1 MKKILS
7 FILGSI
13 VALNLSISVAN
24 SAAKEVRVAFFLEW
38 PTPNQEDKVKGIY
51 EKALGVPVKWTN
63 FSNGGAMTDAMLAGD
78 IDISYSQGLVPFI
91 NAVKSKAPLKL
102 VDIAMEYGMGGTT
115 CVTSNASGITK
126 ANGSE
131 LEGKKVA
138 VPLGTMAE
146 YVFDESMKVI
156 GADRSKMDIIQMDPE
171 EGAAALV
178 SGDVV
183 MACLFGG
190 NSIKAATAVGSRL
203 LTVQEARDAG
213 ILGIDI
219 TSVTDKFM
227 KENPGM
233 LRTFIE
239 VTHEANARYA
249 SGKSDLNVI
258 AKDAEMKLADMKETI
273 GGFKFLTPEETKKSM
288 ESGNLDGFLKGM
300 GTPGGAVDTS
310 FLPCLLYTSPSP
322 RDMRRSRM
330 PSSA

>member
-1 MKKILS
+1 MKKIIS

-24 SAAKEVRVAFFLEW
+24 SAANEVRVAFFLEW
-38 PTPNQEDKVKGIY
+38 PTPNQEDKVKKMFD
-51 EKALGVPVKWTN
+51 KALGVPVKWTN
-63 FSNGGAMTDAMLAGD
+63 FTNGGAMTDAMLAGD

-115 CVTSNASGITK
+115 CVTSDASGITK
-126 ANGSE
+126 ANATE

-146 YVFDESMKVI
+146 YVFDESMKVV
-156 GADRSKMDIIQMDPE
+156 GADRNKMEVIQMDPE

-190 NSIKAATAVGSRL
+190 NSIKAATEVGSKL
-203 LTVQEARDAG
+203 LTVDEARAAG

-233 LRTFIE
+233 VRTFIE
-239 VTHEANARYA
+239 VSHEANARYKA
-249 SGKSDLNVI
+249 GKSDLGVI
-258 AKDAEMKLADMKETI
+258 AKDAEMKLEDSNGTLS
-273 GGFKFLTPEETKKSM
+273 GFKFLDANETKTSM
-288 ESGNLDGFLKGM
+288 ESGNLHKFLQGM
-300 GTPGGAVDTS
+300 GTPKGFVDTS
-310 FLPCLLYTSPSP
+310 YLPL
-322 RDMRRSRM
+322 
-330 PSSA
+330 

>member
-7 FILGSI
+7 FILSSI

-24 SAAKEVRVAFFLEW
+24 SAANEVRVAFFLEW
-38 PTPNQEDKVKGIY
+38 PTPNQEDKVKGMY

-63 FSNGGAMTDAMLAGD
+63 FTNGGAMTDAMLAGD

-91 NAVKSKAPLKL
+91 NAVKSKAPIKL

-126 ANGSE
+126 ANASE

-146 YVFDESMKVI
+146 YVFDESMKLV
-156 GADRSKMDIIQMDPE
+156 GADRKKMDIIQMDPE

-219 TSVTDKFM
+219 TSVTTKFM

-233 LRTFIE
+233 VRTFIE
-239 VTHEANARYA
+239 VTHEANARYKA
-249 SGKSDLNVI
+249 GKSDLNVI
-258 AKDAEMKLADMKETI
+258 AKDAEMSLDGMKDTI
-273 GGFKFLTPEETKKSM
+273 GGFKFLRLTEETKTVY
-288 ESGNLDGFLKGM
+288 D
-300 GTPGGAVDTS
+300 
-310 FLPCLLYTSPSP
+310 
-322 RDMRRSRM
+322 
-330 PSSA
+330 

>member
-1 MKKILS
+1 M
-7 FILGSI
+7 
-13 VALNLSISVAN
+13 
-24 SAAKEVRVAFFLEW
+24 AKPKSRGHDEEKLA
-38 PTPNQEDKVKGIY
+38 
-51 EKALGVPVKWTN
+51 KALGVPVKWTN
-63 FSNGGAMTDAMLAGD
+63 FTNGGAMTDAMLAGD
-78 IDISYSQGLVPFI
+78 IDISYSRLSSFI
-91 NAVKSKAPLKL
+91 NAVKSKAPIKL

-126 ANGSE
+126 ANATE

-146 YVFDESMKVI
+146 YVFDESMKVV
-156 GADRSKMDIIQMDPE
+156 GADRKKMDIIQMDPE

-219 TSVTDKFM
+219 TSVTTKFM

-233 LRTFIE
+233 
-239 VTHEANARYA
+239 
-249 SGKSDLNVI
+249 
-258 AKDAEMKLADMKETI
+258 AKN
-273 GGFKFLTPEETKKSM
+273 F
-288 ESGNLDGFLKGM
+288 
-300 GTPGGAVDTS
+300 
-310 FLPCLLYTSPSP
+310 Y
-322 RDMRRSRM
+322 
-330 PSSA
+330 

>member
-1 MKKILS
+1 MKKIIS

-24 SAAKEVRVAFFLEW
+24 SAANEVRVAFFLEW
-38 PTPNQEDKVKGIY
+38 PTPNQEDKVKGTF

-63 FSNGGAMTDAMLAGD
+63 FTNGGAMTDAMLAGD

-91 NAVKSKAPLKL
+91 NAVKSKAPIKL

-126 ANGSE
+126 ANATE

-146 YVFDESMKVI
+146 YVFDESMKVV
-156 GADRSKMDIIQMDPE
+156 GADRNKMEIIQMDPE

-190 NSIKAATAVGSRL
+190 NSIKAATEVGSRL
-203 LTVQEARDAG
+203 LTVDEARAAG

-233 LRTFIE
+233 VRTFIE
-239 VTHEANARYA
+239 VTHEANARYKA
-249 SGKSDLNVI
+249 GKSNLGVI
-258 AKDAEMKLADMKETI
+258 AKDAEMKLEDSNGTLS
-273 GGFKFLTPEETKKSM
+273 GFKFLDANETKTSM
-288 ESGNLDGFLKGM
+288 ESGNLHKFLQGM
-300 GTPGGAVDTS
+300 GTPKGFVDTS
-310 FLPCLLYTSPSP
+310 YLPL
-322 RDMRRSRM
+322 
-330 PSSA
+330 

>member
-7 FILGSI
+7 FILSSI

-24 SAAKEVRVAFFLEW
+24 SAANEVRVAFFLEW
-38 PTPNQEDKVKGIY
+38 PTPNQEDKVKGMY

-63 FSNGGAMTDAMLAGD
+63 FTNGGAMTDAMLAGD

-91 NAVKSKAPLKL
+91 NAVKSKAPIKL

-126 ANGSE
+126 ANASE

-146 YVFDESMKVI
+146 YVFDESMKLV
-156 GADRSKMDIIQMDPE
+156 GADRKKMDIIQMDPE

-219 TSVTDKFM
+219 TSVTTKFM

-233 LRTFIE
+233 VRTFIE
-239 VTHEANARYA
+239 VTHEANARYKA
-249 SGKSDLNVI
+249 GKSDLNVI
-258 AKDAEMKLADMKETI
+258 AKDAEMSLDGMKDTI
-273 GGFKFLTPEETKKSM
+273 GGFKFLRLTEETSQSM
-288 ESGNLDGFLKGM
+288 TKGKL
-300 GTPGGAVDTS
+300 T
-310 FLPCLLYTSPSP
+310 
-322 RDMRRSRM
+322 
-330 PSSA
+330 

>member
-13 VALNLSISVAN
+13 VALNLSVSVAN
-24 SAAKEVRVAFFLEW
+24 SAAKEVRVAYFLEW
-38 PTPNQEDKVKGIY
+38 PSPNLEDMQKKSFA
-51 EKALGVPVKWTN
+51 KALGVPVKWTN
-63 FSNGGAMTDAMLAGD
+63 FTNGGAMTDAMLAGD
-78 IDISYSQGLVPFI
+78 IDISYSQGLVPYI
-91 NAVKSKAPLKL
+91 NAVKSNAPIKL

-126 ANGSE
+126 ANATE

-146 YVFDESMKVI
+146 YVFDESMKVV
-156 GADRSKMDIIQMDPE
+156 
-171 EGAAALV
+171 GAAALV

-190 NSIKAATAVGSRL
+190 NSIKAAVAVGSRL
-203 LTVQEARDAG
+203 LTVDEARAAG

-239 VTHEANARYA
+239 VTHEANARYKAGKADMNSMAKA
-249 SGKSDLNVI
+249 S
-258 AKDAEMKLADMKETI
+258 EMKVGDMKDTLS
-273 GGFKFLTPEETKKSM
+273 GFKFLTPEETKASM
-288 ESGNLDGFLKGM
+288 ESGNLDAFLKGM
-300 GTPGGAVDTS
+300 GTPGGSVDTS
-310 FLPCLLYTSPSP
+310 FLPL
-322 RDMRRSRM
+322 
-330 PSSA
+330 

>member
-1 MKKILS
+1 MKKIIS
-7 FILGSI
+7 FILGI
-13 VALNLSISVAN
+13 FVALNLSMSVAN
-24 SAAKEVRVAFFLEW
+24 SAANEVRVAFFLEW
-38 PTPNQEDKVKGIY
+38 PTPNQEDKVKKMFD
-51 EKALGVPVKWTN
+51 KALGVPVKWTN
-63 FSNGGAMTDAMLAGD
+63 FTNGGAMTDAMLAGD

-91 NAVKSKAPLKL
+91 NAVKSKAPIKL

-126 ANGSE
+126 ANATE

-146 YVFDESMKVI
+146 YVFDESMKVV
-156 GADRSKMDIIQMDPE
+156 GADRNKMEIIQMDPE

-190 NSIKAATAVGSRL
+190 NSIKAATEVGSRL
-203 LTVQEARDAG
+203 LTVDEARNAG

-233 LRTFIE
+233 VRTFIE
-239 VTHEANARYA
+239 VTHEANARYKA
-249 SGKSDLNVI
+249 GKSDLAVI
-258 AKDAEMKLADMKETI
+258 AKDAEMKLEDSNGTLS
-273 GGFKFLTPEETKKSM
+273 GFKFLDANETKTSM
-288 ESGNLDGFLKGM
+288 ESGNLHKFLQGM
-300 GTPGGAVDTS
+300 GTPKGFVDTS
-310 FLPCLLYTSPSP
+310 FLPL
-322 RDMRRSRM
+322 
-330 PSSA
+330 

>member
-1 MKKILS
+1 MKKIIS

-24 SAAKEVRVAFFLEW
+24 SAANEVRVAFFLEW
-38 PTPNQEDKVKGIY
+38 PTPNQEDKVKGTF

-63 FSNGGAMTDAMLAGD
+63 FTNGGAMTDAMLAGD

-91 NAVKSKAPLKL
+91 NAVKSKAPIKL
-102 VDIAMEYGMGGTT
+102 VDVAMEYGMGGTT

-126 ANGSE
+126 ANATE

-146 YVFDESMKVI
+146 YVFDESMKVV
-156 GADRSKMDIIQMDPE
+156 GADRNKMEVIQMDPE

-190 NSIKAATAVGSRL
+190 NSIKAATEVGSRL
-203 LTVQEARDAG
+203 LTVDEARAAG

-233 LRTFIE
+233 VRTFIE
-239 VTHEANARYA
+239 VSHEANARYKA
-249 SGKSDLNVI
+249 GKSDLGVI
-258 AKDAEMKLADMKETI
+258 AKDAEMKLEDSNGTLS
-273 GGFKFLTPEETKKSM
+273 GFKFLDANETKTSM
-288 ESGNLDGFLKGM
+288 ESGNLHKFLQGM
-300 GTPGGAVDTS
+300 GTPKGFVDTS
-310 FLPCLLYTSPSP
+310 YLPL
-322 RDMRRSRM
+322 
-330 PSSA
+330 

>member
-1 MKKILS
+1 MKKIIS

-24 SAAKEVRVAFFLEW
+24 SAANEVRVAYFLEW
-38 PTPNQEDKVKGIY
+38 GSPNIEDMVKGNY
-51 EKALGVPVKWTN
+51 AKALGVPVKWTN
-63 FSNGGAMTDAMLAGD
+63 FTNGGAMTDAMLAGD

-91 NAVKSKAPLKL
+91 NAVKSKAPIKL

-156 GADRSKMDIIQMDPE
+156 GADRGKMDIIQMDPE

-190 NSIKAATAVGSRL
+190 NSIKAALAVGTKV

-219 TSVTDKFM
+219 TSVTTKFM

-233 LRTFIE
+233 LRTFVE
-239 VTHEANARYA
+239 VTHEANDRYRA
-249 SGKSDLNVI
+249 GKH
-258 AKDAEMKLADMKETI
+258 DMKALSKGSEMAVADLK
-273 GGFKFLTPEETKKSM
+273 GQLDGMKFLTPAETEESMTK
-288 ESGNLDGFLKGM
+288 GNLHKFLEGM
-300 GTPGGAVDTS
+300 GTPRGNVDTS
-310 FLPCLLYTSPSP
+310 FLPL
-322 RDMRRSRM
+322 
-330 PSSA
+330 

>member
-7 FILGSI
+7 FILGAV

-38 PTPNQEDKVKGIY
+38 PTPNQEDKVKGMY

-63 FSNGGAMTDAMLAGD
+63 FTNGGAMTDAMLAGD

-91 NAVKSKAPLKL
+91 NAVKSKAPIKL
-102 VDIAMEYGMGGTT
+102 IDVAMEYGMGGTT

-146 YVFDESMKVI
+146 YVFDESMKVV
-156 GADRSKMDIIQMDPE
+156 GADRKKMDIIQMDPE

-190 NSIKAATAVGSRL
+190 NSIKSATSVGTRL
-203 LTVQEARDAG
+203 LTVDEAKAG
-213 ILGIDI
+213 GIMGIDI
-219 TSVTDKFM
+219 VSVTNKFM

-233 LRTFIE
+233 VKSFVELS
-239 VTHEANARYA
+239 HEANERYRN
-249 SGKSDLNVI
+249 GKSDLNAM
-258 AKDAEMKLADMKETI
+258 AKESEMKVGDMKDTL
-273 GGFKFLTPEETKKSM
+273 GGFKFLTPKETKKSM
-288 ESGNLDGFLKGM
+288 KSGNLAKFLKGLDTPR
-300 GTPGGAVDTS
+300 GTVTTK
-310 FLPCLLYTSPSP
+310 FLP
-322 RDMRRSRM
+322 
-330 PSSA
+330 

>member
-1 MKKILS
+1 M
-7 FILGSI
+7 
-13 VALNLSISVAN
+13 
-24 SAAKEVRVAFFLEW
+24 
-38 PTPNQEDKVKGIY
+38 
-51 EKALGVPVKWTN
+51 GVPVKWTN

-102 VDIAMEYGMGGTT
+102 VDVAMEYGMGGTT
-115 CVTSNASGITK
+115 CVTSKASGITS

-146 YVFDESMKVI
+146 YVFDESMKVV
-156 GADRSKMDIIQMDPE
+156 GADKSKMTVIQMDPE

-178 SGDVV
+178 SGDVS

-190 NSIKAATAVGSRL
+190 NSIKAALTVGTRL
-203 LTVQEARDAG
+203 LTVQAARDAG
-213 ILGIDI
+213 IKGIDI

-249 SGKSDLNVI
+249 AGKSDMNVI
-258 AKDAEMKLADMKETI
+258 AKDAEMKLGDMKETL
-273 GGFKFLTPEETKKSM
+273 GGFVFLNAADTKKSM
-288 ESGNLDGFLKGM
+288 ESGGTLDGFLKGM
-300 GTPGGAVDTS
+300 GTPNGAVDTS
-310 FLPCLLYTSPSP
+310 FLPL
-322 RDMRRSRM
+322 
-330 PSSA
+330 

>member
-13 VALNLSISVAN
+13 FALNLSISVAN
-24 SAAKEVRVAFFLEW
+24 SAANEVRVAYFLEW
-38 PTPNQEDKVKGIY
+38 PSPNLEDMQKKNFA
-51 EKALGVPVKWTN
+51 KALGVPVKWTN
-63 FSNGGAMTDAMLAGD
+63 FTNGGAMTDAMLAGD

-91 NAVKSKAPLKL
+91 NAVKSNAPIKL

-126 ANGSE
+126 ANATE

-146 YVFDESMKVI
+146 Y
-156 GADRSKMDIIQMDPE
+156 IIQMDPE

-203 LTVQEARDAG
+203 LTVDEARAAG

-239 VTHEANARYA
+239 VTHEANARYKAGKADMNSMAKA
-249 SGKSDLNVI
+249 S
-258 AKDAEMKLADMKETI
+258 EMTVADMKDTLS
-273 GGFKFLTPEETKKSM
+273 GFKFLTPEETKASM

-310 FLPCLLYTSPSP
+310 FLPL
-322 RDMRRSRM
+322 
-330 PSSA
+330 

>member
-7 FILGSI
+7 FILSSI

-24 SAAKEVRVAFFLEW
+24 SAANEVRVAYFLEW
-38 PTPNQEDKVKGIY
+38 PTPNLEDMNKKMY

-63 FSNGGAMTDAMLAGD
+63 FTNGGAMTDAMLAGD

-91 NAVKSKAPLKL
+91 NAVKSKAPIKL

-146 YVFDESMKVI
+146 YVFDESMKVV
-156 GADRSKMDIIQMDPE
+156 GADRNKMDIIQMDPE

-219 TSVTDKFM
+219 TSVTSKFM

-233 LRTFIE
+233 VRTFIE

-249 SGKSDLNVI
+249 AGKSDLNAM
-258 AKDAEMKLADMKETI
+258 AKESEMSVANMNETLA
-273 GGFKFLTPEETKKSM
+273 GFKFLNAEETAESM
-288 ESGNLDGFLKGM
+288 TKGNLHKFLEGM
-300 GTPGGAVDTS
+300 GTPKGNVDTS
-310 FLPCLLYTSPSP
+310 FLPL
-322 RDMRRSRM
+322 
-330 PSSA
+330 

>member
-1 MKKILS
+1 MKKIIS

-24 SAAKEVRVAFFLEW
+24 SAANEVRVAFFLEW
-38 PTPNQEDKVKGIY
+38 PTPNQEDKVKKMFD
-51 EKALGVPVKWTN
+51 KALGVPVKWTN
-63 FSNGGAMTDAMLAGD
+63 FTNGGAMTDAMLAGD

-115 CVTSNASGITK
+115 CVTSDASGITK
-126 ANGSE
+126 ANATE

-146 YVFDESMKVI
+146 YVFDESMKVV
-156 GADRSKMDIIQMDPE
+156 GADRNKMEIIQMDPE

-190 NSIKAATAVGSRL
+190 NSIKAATEVGSRL
-203 LTVQEARDAG
+203 LTVDEARAAG

-233 LRTFIE
+233 VRTFIE
-239 VTHEANARYA
+239 VTHEANARYKA
-249 SGKSDLNVI
+249 GKSDLGVI
-258 AKDAEMKLADMKETI
+258 AKDAEMKLEDSNGTLS
-273 GGFKFLTPEETKKSM
+273 GFKFLDANETKTSM
-288 ESGNLDGFLKGM
+288 ESGNLHKFLQGM
-300 GTPGGAVDTS
+300 GTPKGFVDTS
-310 FLPCLLYTSPSP
+310 YLPL
-322 RDMRRSRM
+322 
-330 PSSA
+330 

>member
-1 MKKILS
+1 MKKIIS
-7 FILGSI
+7 FILGI
-13 VALNLSISVAN
+13 FVALNLSMSVAN
-24 SAAKEVRVAFFLEW
+24 SAANEVRVAFFLEW
-38 PTPNQEDKVKGIY
+38 PTPNQEDKVKKMFD
-51 EKALGVPVKWTN
+51 KALGVPVKWTN
-63 FSNGGAMTDAMLAGD
+63 FTNGGAMTDAMLAGD

-91 NAVKSKAPLKL
+91 NAVKSKAPIKL

-126 ANGSE
+126 ANATE

-146 YVFDESMKVI
+146 YVFDESMKVV
-156 GADRSKMDIIQMDPE
+156 GADRNKMEIIQMDPE

-190 NSIKAATAVGSRL
+190 NSIKAATEVGSRL
-203 LTVQEARDAG
+203 LTVDEARAAG

-233 LRTFIE
+233 VRTFIE
-239 VTHEANARYA
+239 VTHEANARYKA
-249 SGKSDLNVI
+249 GKSDLAVI
-258 AKDAEMKLADMKETI
+258 AKDAEMKLEDSNGTLS
-273 GGFKFLTPEETKKSM
+273 GFKFLDANETKTSM
-288 ESGNLDGFLKGM
+288 ESGNLHKFLQGM
-300 GTPGGAVDTS
+300 GTPKGFVDTS
-310 FLPCLLYTSPSP
+310 YLPL
-322 RDMRRSRM
+322 
-330 PSSA
+330 

>member
-1 MKKILS
+1 MKKIIS

-24 SAAKEVRVAFFLEW
+24 SAANEVRVAFFLEW
-38 PTPNQEDKVKGIY
+38 PTPNQEDKVKGTF

-63 FSNGGAMTDAMLAGD
+63 FTNGGAMTDAMLAGD

-91 NAVKSKAPLKL
+91 NAVKSKAPIKL
-102 VDIAMEYGMGGTT
+102 VDVAMEYGMGGTT

-126 ANGSE
+126 ANATE

-146 YVFDESMKVI
+146 YVFDESMKVV
-156 GADRSKMDIIQMDPE
+156 GADRNKMEIIQMDPE

-190 NSIKAATAVGSRL
+190 NSIKAATEVGSRL
-203 LTVQEARDAG
+203 LTVDEARNAG

-233 LRTFIE
+233 VRTFIE
-239 VTHEANARYA
+239 VTHEANARYKA
-249 SGKSDLNVI
+249 GKSDLGVI
-258 AKDAEMKLADMKETI
+258 AKDAEMKLEDSNGTLS
-273 GGFKFLTPEETKKSM
+273 GFKFLDANETKTSM
-288 ESGNLDGFLKGM
+288 ESGNLHKFLQGM
-300 GTPGGAVDTS
+300 GTTKGFVDTS
-310 FLPCLLYTSPSP
+310 YLPL
-322 RDMRRSRM
+322 
-330 PSSA
+330 